1 MIGKHPL
8 MADCSLM
15 ARDRGIARIVRQKPR
30 MSMITL
36 GGTFKARE
44 SYEKTRR

>member
-15 ARDRGIARIVRQKPR
+15 ARDRGFARIISQKPR
-30 MSMITL
+30 MIAPEHDHAWRNVQS
-36 GGTFKARE
+36 A
-44 SYEKTRR
+44 